1 MNRFFS
7 VQDIPNVP
15 VLVKEALSLK
25 KAPYIELVK
34 KK

>member
-1 MNRFFS
+1 MKRFFS

-15 VLVKEALSLK
+15 VLVNEALDIK